1 MTGLKDAAKSA
12 LLVWLF
18 TTVGLFVPGMLGWIQ
33 EVTQWANQKGAPAF
47 PDPSNLAYLFV
58 AALTAAFPAAVAG
71 IVRYIENASGTRL
84 LPRTASAPVPPARRN
99 DVGQSVLYWALVVL
113 AILAI
118 VWLVLFAFG
127 SPR

>member
-84 LPRTASAPVPPARRN
+84 LPRTASAPVPPARRG
-99 DVGQSVLYWALVVL
+99 DRGESTIALIVGVLVVL
-113 AILAI
+113 IL
-118 VWLVLFAFG
+118 LVLLL
-127 SPR
+127 RLV